1 MYTYFSRFLHNT
13 LSRTGI
19 KEVFTSSLSLS
30 DLIGESR
37 SNQVANLSHL
47 DYRVKPDNDNIEN
60 AGRSMVEMLGVL
72 AIIGVLSVGAISGYS
87 KAMFKYKLNKQ
98 SEQLSTI
105 INASIRYYNDL
116 RLISSEG
123 EYNLIPILD
132 KLGEIPKEM
141 IVQNNNWILKDVFD
155 TTINIYYHNTNYL
168 SITDLIDKSNRSM
181 EICRN
186 IIITAKEN
194 HADINQIFFRND
206 YSDKQEYSRHISG
219 DKICGPANVCL
230 KDMTVKQIDDACSFC
245 ASDRCLLYI
254 AIR

>member
-1 MYTYFSRFLHNT
+1 
-13 LSRTGI
+13 
-19 KEVFTSSLSLS
+19 
-30 DLIGESR
+30 
-37 SNQVANLSHL
+37 
-47 DYRVKPDNDNIEN
+47 
-60 AGRSMVEMLGVL
+60 
-72 AIIGVLSVGAISGYS
+72 
-87 KAMFKYKLNKQ
+87 MFKYKLNKQ

-141 IVQNNNWILKDVFD
+141 IVQNNNRILKDVFD

-168 SITDLIDKSNRSM
+168 GIIHYIDKSKRSV

-194 HADINQIFFRND
+194 HADISEIFFRNN

-230 KDMTVKQIDDACSFC
+230 KDMSIKQIDDACSFC

-254 AIR
+254 IIR

>member
-1 MYTYFSRFLHNT
+1 M
-13 LSRTGI
+13 
-19 KEVFTSSLSLS
+19 
-30 DLIGESR
+30 
-37 SNQVANLSHL
+37 
-47 DYRVKPDNDNIEN
+47 NIQS
-60 AGRSMVEMLGVL
+60 GRSMVEMLGVL

-116 RLISSEG
+116 RLIGSGG

-141 IVQNNNWILKDVFD
+141 IVQNNNGILKDVFD
-155 TTINIYYHNTNYL
+155 TTITIYYHNTNYL
-168 SITDLIDKSNRSM
+168 GIINYIDKSSRSM

-194 HADINQIFFRND
+194 HADISQIFFRND
-206 YSDKQEYSRHISG
+206 YSDNIEWSNYIYG
-219 DKICGPANVCL
+219 DKICDSASVCL

-254 AIR
+254 IIR

>member
-1 MYTYFSRFLHNT
+1 M
-13 LSRTGI
+13 
-19 KEVFTSSLSLS
+19 
-30 DLIGESR
+30 
-37 SNQVANLSHL
+37 
-47 DYRVKPDNDNIEN
+47 NIQS
-60 AGRSMVEMLGVL
+60 GRSMVEMLGVL

-105 INASIRYYNDL
+105 INASIRYCNDL

-123 EYNLIPILD
+123 AYDLIPILD
-132 KLGEIPKEM
+132 KLGEIPKGM
-141 IVQNNNWILKDVFD
+141 ALQNTTGLLKDVFGN
-155 TTINIYYHNTNYL
+155 IISIYYHNTNYL
-168 SITDLIDKSNRSM
+168 GIIHYIDKSKRSV

-194 HADINQIFFRND
+194 HADISQIFFRND
-206 YSDKQEYSRHISG
+206 YSDNIEWSNYIYG
-219 DKICGPANVCL
+219 DKICDSASVCL

-254 AIR
+254 TIR